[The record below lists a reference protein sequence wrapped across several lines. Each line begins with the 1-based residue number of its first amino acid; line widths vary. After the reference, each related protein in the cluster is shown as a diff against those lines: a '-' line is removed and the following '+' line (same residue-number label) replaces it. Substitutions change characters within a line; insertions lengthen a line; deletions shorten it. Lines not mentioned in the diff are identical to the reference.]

1 MEFRFSPLSELRRA
15 LDSGMVSV
23 EELAQDYLAALQKE
37 TLGASLSVIPELT
50 LAQACE
56 CQNLL
61 EKTPLEQRSP
71 LLGIPVIHKDVLVTR
86 SWPTTAGS
94 KILKNYQ
101 SPFNAH
107 VVDQL
112 QAAGMVCLGKANC
125 DEFAMG
131 SANEHSAYKPV
142 RNPWDI
148 ERIPGGSSGGSAAA
162 VAAGLAPAATGTD
175 TGGSIRQPAAMCG
188 ITGIKPTYGRVSRW
202 GLVAYASSLDQA
214 GPMARTAQDCAWMLS
229 AMAGFDPKDSTSLNR
244 PSEDFAR
251 LLGQPMTDVAST
263 NQPLKGL
270 KLGLPIQHFS
280 NQIAPAV
287 AQAIEEALK
296 VLRALGAETLEVD
309 LPRTDLSL
317 PAYYV
322 IAPAEASSNLSRF
335 DGVRYGHRSAQAT
348 NLESLYCLSRTEAF
362 GPEVRRRILL
372 GSYVLSHGYYDAYY
386 LQAQK
391 VRRLVAMD
399 FERAFE
405 HCDFIVGPVSPVTAW
420 RHGEAPALEAAKDN
434 PLLAEYLSDVFTLGA
449 SLSGLPAM
457 SIPCGFEALAG
468 GPGLPVGLQLIGP
481 RFEEAKMLAF
491 ADHFQ
496 RATHFHD
503 QTPNALGALS

>member
-23 EELAQDYLAALQKE
+23 EELAQDYLAALKDE
-37 TLGASLSVIPELT
+37 PFGASLSVVPELT
-50 LAQACE
+50 LKQARH

-61 EKTPLEQRSP
+61 EKTPPDQRSP
-71 LLGIPVIHKDVLVTR
+71 LLGLPVIHKDVLVTTG
-86 SWPTTAGS
+86 WPTTAGS
-94 KILKNYQ
+94 KILENYQ
-101 SPFNAH
+101 SPFNAQA
-107 VVDQL
+107 VDQL
-112 QAAGMVCLGKANC
+112 ESAGMVCLGKANC

-131 SANEHSAYKPV
+131 SANEHSAYMPA
-142 RNPWDI
+142 RNPWDTS
-148 ERIPGGSSGGSAAA
+148 RIPGGSSGGSAVA

-229 AMAGFDPKDSTSLNR
+229 AMAGFDAKDSTSLNE

-251 LLGQPMTDVAST
+251 LLGKPMTDAAST
-263 NQPLKGL
+263 EQPLRGL
-270 KLGLPIQHFS
+270 RLGMPSQYFS
-280 NQIAPAV
+280 NQISPAV
-287 AQAIEEALK
+287 AKAIEAALQ
-296 VLRALGAETLEVD
+296 VLRGLGAETLEVD
-309 LPRTDLSL
+309 LPRTELSL

-335 DGVRYGHRSAQAT
+335 DGVRYGHRSEKAT
-348 NLESLYCLSRTEAF
+348 DLESLYCLSRTEAF

-399 FERAFE
+399 FDRAFE
-405 HCDFIVGPVSPVTAW
+405 RCDFIVGPVTPVTAW
-420 RHGEAPALEAAKDN
+420 RLGESPALEAAKDN

-457 SIPCGFEALAG
+457 SMPCGFESTAG
-468 GPGLPVGLQLIGP
+468 GHRLPVGLQLIGP
-481 RFEEAKMLAF
+481 RFEEAKMLAL

-496 RATHFHD
+496 LATNFHE
-503 QTPNALGALS
+503 QTPDFSGAQS

>member
-15 LDSGMVSV
+15 LDSGMVSA
-23 EELAQDYLAALQKE
+23 EELAQDYLAALEKE
-37 TLGASLSVIPELT
+37 TLGACLSILPELT
-50 LAQACE
+50 LSQARQ
-56 CQNLL
+56 CQSLL
-61 EKTPLEQRSP
+61 EKTPPEQRSP
-71 LLGIPVIHKDVLVTR
+71 LLGLPVIHKDVLVTKG
-86 SWPTTAGS
+86 WPTTAGS
-94 KILKNYQ
+94 KILENYQ

-107 VVDQL
+107 AVDLL
-112 QAAGMVCLGKANC
+112 QSAGMVCLGKSNC

-131 SANEHSAYKPV
+131 SANEHSAYKPAF
-142 RNPWDI
+142 NPWDTN
-148 ERIPGGSSGGSAAA
+148 RIPGGSSGGSAVAI
-162 VAAGLAPAATGTD
+162 AAGLAPAATGPD

-229 AMAGFDPKDSTSLNR
+229 AMSGFDPKDSTSLNQ

-251 LLGQPMTDVAST
+251 LLGKPMTEDASAE
-263 NQPLKGL
+263 QPLRGL
-270 KLGLPIQHFS
+270 RLGMPSQYFS
-280 NQIAPAV
+280 NQISPAV
-287 AQAIEEALK
+287 AKAIEAALK
-296 VLRALGAETLEVD
+296 VLRGLGAETLEVD
-309 LPRTDLSL
+309 LPRTELSL

-335 DGVRYGHRSAQAT
+335 DGVRYGHRSEKAT
-348 NLESLYCLSRTEAF
+348 DLESLYCLSRTEAF

-399 FERAFE
+399 FDRAFE

-420 RHGEAPALEAAKDN
+420 RLGESPALEAAKDN
-434 PLLAEYLSDVFTLGA
+434 PLLAEYLSDIFTLGA

-457 SIPCGFEALAG
+457 SMPCGFESTEG
-468 GPGLPVGLQLIGP
+468 GRRLPIGLQLIGP
-481 RFEEAKMLAF
+481 RFEEARMLAF

-496 RATHFHD
+496 LATDFHH
-503 QTPNALGALS
+503 QTPELSGAQP